1 MTARLA
7 GAVAAA
13 APILLFAFSD
23 SAPPGLTGAPGDSG
37 TCTQC
42 HGGGVNSG
50 AGSLEIE
57 ATDYLPGQSQTVR
70 VRISDPN
77 QMRWGF
83 SLSARRKSDQLRQ
96 AGTFTAGR
104 FTVVET
110 ISGIQ
115 YASHFPAQQ
124 TARGAGFVYELTWT
138 APDDSSGVVFYASGN
153 AANGNGAS
161 SGDNIYAAVKEI
173 AALAPSTRPTISTG
187 GVISAFA
194 FGGRRSFASGSW
206 IEIFGANFSQ
216 PATVLIN
223 NRAAFVGVVT
233 PGQINAQVPEDSSSG
248 PVQVVVR
255 SGDRS
260 SDPVT
265 VFKETESPG
274 VLAPGT
280 APFRAGNRQ
289 YLAAVYPPG
298 TEGCPGDQVCFA
310 GNFAGVASRLPRP
323 GDRLIVYGIGFG
335 AVAVDGAAPSRYV
348 GVAPGVLNR
357 LVKPVV
363 FRFGQVEARLE
374 YAGLAPQAI
383 GLYQFNLIVPQV
395 PAGTVQLNVT
405 LDGSPLGQTLF
416 LDIAN

>member
-1 MTARLA
+1 MIARYA
-7 GAVAAA
+7 GGAVAAA
-13 APILLFAFSD
+13 PLLLFAFSD

-42 HGGGVNSG
+42 HGGAVNSG
-50 AGSLEIE
+50 GGALAIE
-57 ATDYLPGQSQTVR
+57 AADYLPGQSQTVR

-83 SLSARRKSDQLRQ
+83 SLSARRKSDPMRQ
-96 AGTFTAGR
+96 AGSFTAGR

-153 AANGNGAS
+153 AANGNGAT
-161 SGDNIYAAVKEI
+161 SGDNIYAAVKEV
-173 AALAPSTRPTISTG
+173 AALAPSSRPSVSTG
-187 GVISAFA
+187 GVVSALA
-194 FGGRRSFASGSW
+194 FGGRRSFSSGSW

-216 PATVLIN
+216 PAAVLIN
-223 NRAAFVGVVT
+223 NREAFLGVVT
-233 PGQINAQVPEDSSSG
+233 PGQINAQVPEDASSG

-260 SDPVT
+260 SEAVT

-274 VLAPGT
+274 LLAPAI
-280 APFRAGNRQ
+280 APFRVGNRQ

-298 TEGCPGDQVCFA
+298 TEGCPAGQVCFA
-310 GNFAGVASRLPRP
+310 GNFAGVASRMARP

-383 GLYQFNLIVPQV
+383 GLYQFNLIVPRI
-395 PAGTVQLNVT
+395 PEGAVQLNVT
-405 LDGSPLGQTLF
+405 LDGSPIGQTLF